1 MVEHMNQ
8 SLENIDIQNLTFYFY
23 EKLDYHEVVDTFNRY
38 KNILVSVIK
47 IIKPNFLFT
56 YTNALLSAL
65 IATLDILLALLIYLD
80 IGNIINPQRGQYLF
94 ISIVVLII
102 LAILCYLLIYFY
114 KKSIYRRQL
123 LQFIIQLREPET
135 TDSIRIFLQNYRF
148 REEKNIVSK

>member
-1 MVEHMNQ
+1 MNQ

-23 EKLDYHEVVDTFNRY
+23 EKLNYHEVVDTFNKY
-38 KNILVSVIK
+38 KNIPVTVIK
-47 IIKPNFLFT
+47 IIEPNFLFT

-65 IATLDILLALLIYLD
+65 IATLDKLLALLLYLD
-80 IGNIINPQRGQYLF
+80 IGNIINPQRGQYLN

>member
-80 IGNIINPQRGQYLF
+80 IGNIINPQR
-94 ISIVVLII
+94 
-102 LAILCYLLIYFY
+102 
-114 KKSIYRRQL
+114 
-123 LQFIIQLREPET
+123 
-135 TDSIRIFLQNYRF
+135 
-148 REEKNIVSK
+148 

>member
-1 MVEHMNQ
+1 MVDHMNQ

-80 IGNIINPQRGQYLF
+80 IGNIINPQRGQYLN